1 MFAAAAYAFWRGGRP
16 EQIYSI
22 LLIAGS
28 FATRFTQSSNLANP
42 QYGIL
47 AVDVC
52 FFAAVVILALKCD
65 RWWVLFAAAFQLV
78 DLTTHAARIVDPSLH
93 GLAYLRGLAIWGYLS
108 LAALVVG
115 VWLHARQTRPALAG

>member
-16 EQIYSI
+16 EQIYSV
-22 LLIAGS
+22 LLIVGS
-28 FATRFTQSSNLANP
+28 FATRFTQNANLANP

-47 AVDVC
+47 VVDVC
-52 FFAAVVILALKCD
+52 FLAAVLVLALKCD

-108 LAALVVG
+108 LAVLVIG
-115 VWLHARQTRPALAG
+115 TWLYAGRNRPA